1 MEVKDFCTGMEMELT
16 AWKAKIFDAIRHADR
31 LGSADKEKAMAGIN
45 NIKMLLTD
53 METKIEQL
61 KTECP
66 SEWSPQKKEIDEGSI
81 DMRAKYEETMD
92 FLGKAAP
99 VSIPG

>member
-1 MEVKDFCTGMEMELT
+1 
-16 AWKAKIFDAIRHADR
+16 
-31 LGSADKEKAMAGIN
+31 MAQ
-45 NIKMLLTD
+45 
-53 METKIEQL
+53 ESKIEQL

-66 SEWSPQKKEIDEGSI
+66 SEWSPQKKEIDEGTL